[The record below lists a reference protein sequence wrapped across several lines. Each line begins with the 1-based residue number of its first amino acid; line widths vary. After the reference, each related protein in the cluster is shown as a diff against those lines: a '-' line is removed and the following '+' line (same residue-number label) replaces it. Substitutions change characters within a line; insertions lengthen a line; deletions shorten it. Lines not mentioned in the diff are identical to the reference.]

1 MNSHSKRLFVALIV
15 SIIAHAGS
23 IGYYIYSPN
32 SSSSISNSPK
42 QGNSFSLSL
51 SQISNLNQ
59 NAILQATSD
68 PISPKP
74 SKANNKKTKQTK
86 KVEKIQDISE
96 NKITQEEITQN
107 DISSSDT
114 SIAKAD
120 NEANVAG
127 GSSSSGNASSDL
139 NEGSNWQGQVLAAIQ
154 KNLSFP
160 QDSIS
165 RRQKG
170 KVKVK
175 FKLINKDDF
184 EFLQVVRGC
193 GHHALDTHALKT
205 IDKAKKDFPSQAIGR
220 LITVDVIFD
229 LRKI

>member
-1 MNSHSKRLFVALIV
+1 MNSHSKRLFIALIV

-23 IGYYIYSPN
+23 IGYYIYSPKN
-32 SSSSISNSPK
+32 SSSVSNSQK

-120 NEANVAG
+120 NENNVAG

-139 NEGSNWQGQVLAAIQ
+139 NEGTNWQGQVLAAIQ

-170 KVKVK
+170 KVKV
-175 FKLINKDDF
+175 
-184 EFLQVVRGC
+184 
-193 GHHALDTHALKT
+193 
-205 IDKAKKDFPSQAIGR
+205 
-220 LITVDVIFD
+220 
-229 LRKI
+229 